1 MKRVAFKMK
10 LKAGCRDEYRRR
22 HDALW
27 PELRAMLKAQGV
39 SEYSIFYDEETGI
52 LFAFQKVEGG
62 SSSQDMGNVEIVK
75 KWWSYMADIM
85 DANPDDSPVTVSLD
99 ELFYL
104 P

>member
-10 LKAGCRDEYRRR
+10 LKEGFRDEYKRR

-52 LFAFQKVEGG
+52 LFAFQKVEGDA
-62 SSSQDMGNVEIVK
+62 SSQDMGSVEIVK

-85 DANPDDSPVTVSLD
+85 DTNPDKSPVTVSLD